1 MDVTSVYFKRQ
12 RMASMTSF
20 LNLNAIR
27 CRCQSS
33 IVDMGTDTGIAPD
46 RAFTFHIIFT
56 QNSGSSPGTVGP
68 GDHNSPPQ
76 DANTMCADLCCM
88 LLLWYIDI
96 TLRSPSVL
104 ILSYRTVRG
113 WNRLPQGTVQIST
126 PEAFK
131 SAFLRFIQRR
141 RWCSYAKYVL
151 SRLTSCWLDRFYEM
165 KQLSYIFQG
174 ETVSSGQHRVY
185 LASKTIEGKTA
196 RRCHWTRTVT
206 RLLVLNLRYF
216 RSKRISSFRAAVIL
230 AVHFGYRTA

>member
-1 MDVTSVYFKRQ
+1 MPTD
-12 RMASMTSF
+12 
-20 LNLNAIR
+20 
-27 CRCQSS
+27 CQYSGYGHWHWHCS
-33 IVDMGTDTGIAPD
+33 RSCVHISHHLYTKLGIKSWNRWARWP
-46 RAFTFHIIFT
+46 
-56 QNSGSSPGTVGP
+56 QL
-68 GDHNSPPQ
+68 PPQ

-151 SRLTSCWLDRFYEM
+151 SRLTSCWLDRFYENETIVV
-165 KQLSYIFQG
+165 YI
-174 ETVSSGQHRVY
+174 SGRN
-185 LASKTIEGKTA
+185 
-196 RRCHWTRTVT
+196 CFTRTAP
-206 RLLVLNLRYF
+206 RLLGLQNHR
-216 RSKRISSFRAAVIL
+216 
-230 AVHFGYRTA
+230 G